1 MILDSSYVFALLSG
15 DPEAQR
21 VGLEMEAEGAMQW
34 LPTPAI
40 AEAYYGAAVARPDAP
55 RDLVGDHLRGY
66 PRLEVDV
73 EVAQVAGE
81 LLAATD
87 EAVEGREGGG
97 GVAGAADAGAN
108 VAYVAAMAEILDEPV
123 VTADPDPFAA
133 LGVDVR
139 EV

>member
-87 EAVEGREGGG
+87 EAVEERGGA
-97 GVAGAADAGAN
+97 AGAAAAGAN